1 MKRLLIPALLLALAA
16 CRPSGNKLDDFGTVP
31 PFQLTASDGST
42 FDSGSLRGK
51 VWVADFFFT
60 SCGSI
65 CPMMSAHMHHIQE
78 AVADVPNARLVSFTI
93 DPWNDTPPV
102 LAKYAALYHATP
114 GRWHFL
120 TGPQATLQR
129 LDKDVFKLGNVDG
142 SMTHSP
148 RFVLVDGNGHIRGTY
163 DTTEAGSIPKI
174 IADLRSL
181 ARERSL

>member
-1 MKRLLIPALLLALAA
+1 MKRLPIAALLLALAA
-16 CRPSGNKLDDFGTVP
+16 CRPSASRLDDFGTVP
-31 PFQLTASDGST
+31 PFQLTAPDGST
-42 FDSGSLRGK
+42 FDSGSLRGR

-78 AVADVPNARLVSFTI
+78 AIADVPNAQLVSFTI
-93 DPWNDTPPV
+93 DPWHDTPPV
-102 LAKYAALYHATP
+102 LARYAAQYHASP
-114 GRWHFL
+114 ARWHFL
-120 TGPQATLQR
+120 TGPQATLQK

-142 SMTHSP
+142 SLTHSP
-148 RFVLVDGNGHIRGTY
+148 RFVLVDGNGHIRGYY
-163 DTTEAGSIPKI
+163 DTTEAGSIPRI